1 LVYRRKT
8 PLPTKSKM
16 VMNILP
22 VLVPNE
28 YYSCKSVVDDKKEI
42 YRGLE
47 GEVIPPFL
55 FTRNKEILTF
65 AEFDADNSL
74 CKYIVGSVTKFSM
87 KELQEKNPT
96 FSSSLVNIHMR
107 RMFWN
112 KSLYRDPRADVLY
125 FPMLNKTLDRLEM
138 IDHRGVKRWVVKKI
152 LHKKDT
158 KYHKVGEINFYFHR
172 GVEVKTP
179 TYWGESFVELIP
191 RRYYTLDG
199 EKWIEGEIRAKIDRK
214 FRKPQFD
221 RSKTRL
227 GLMRFWKHIL
237 FDSEFVIPPEKWF
250 SKFKFGNFV
259 TENVNW
265 SPRVIG
271 RTQMRLWD
279 YRSD

>member
-1 LVYRRKT
+1 
-8 PLPTKSKM
+8 
-16 VMNILP
+16 
-22 VLVPNE
+22 
-28 YYSCKSVVDDKKEI
+28 
-42 YRGLE
+42 
-47 GEVIPPFL
+47 
-55 FTRNKEILTF
+55 
-65 AEFDADNSL
+65 
-74 CKYIVGSVTKFSM
+74 
-87 KELQEKNPT
+87 
-96 FSSSLVNIHMR
+96 MR

-112 KSLYRDPRADVLY
+112 KGLYRDPRADVLY
-125 FPMLNKTLDRLEM
+125 FPMLNKTLDKLEM

-158 KYHKVGEINFYFHR
+158 KYHKAGEINFYFHR

-227 GLMRFWKHIL
+227 GLMRYWKHIL

-250 SKFKFGNFV
+250 SKFKFGNFC
-259 TENVNW
+259 N
-265 SPRVIG
+265 
-271 RTQMRLWD
+271 
-279 YRSD
+279 